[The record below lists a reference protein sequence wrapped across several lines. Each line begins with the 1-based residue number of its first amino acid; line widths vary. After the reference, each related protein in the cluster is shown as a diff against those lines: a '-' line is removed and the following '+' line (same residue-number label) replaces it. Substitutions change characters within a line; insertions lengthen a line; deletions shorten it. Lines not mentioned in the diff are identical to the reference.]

1 MDEIE
6 MNTIEETAAPAGAAS
21 EEMTASAPAEN
32 AEAEALQPEELS
44 AAQKEVIELISRY
57 PGLSPADIPEGVWQ
71 DFSQGRG
78 GLAEL
83 YTRSVNAKLKADNE
97 ELRRR
102 VAELEQAAE
111 NRRRS
116 TDSRRSS
123 GTAAGSLID
132 SIWYAD

>member
-1 MDEIE
+1 
-6 MNTIEETAAPAGAAS
+6 MNTIEETTAGAETAS
-21 EEMTASAPAEN
+21 EETAAPAPAEN
-32 AEAEALQPEELS
+32 AETAAEQPEELS

-57 PGLSPADIPEGVWQ
+57 PGLSPADIPDGVWK

-83 YTRSVNAKLKADNE
+83 YTRSVNARLKSDNE
-97 ELRRR
+97 ALRLR

-123 GTAAGSLID
+123 GTAGSLID